1 MTNVERAVEVI
12 KKSLQLGIYG
22 IKIEETKQTIGALGL
37 PDSYKI
43 YFSIPE
49 SSTMYDENKD
59 KIFNEKIKTSD
70 GLTEIA
76 KKLII
81 ELIICSDR
89 DDMISSEDISDFVKF
104 YVKIRKG
111 EVWTKEQSEDAMKMA
126 DEQIKTAIEKLK
138 ALNGYKEV

>member
-1 MTNVERAVEVI
+1 MTDAERAVEVI

-49 SSTMYDENKD
+49 SSTMYDESKD
-59 KIFNEKIKTSD
+59 RTFNEKIKTSE

-81 ELIICSDR
+81 ELIMCSDR

-104 YVKIRKG
+104 YVKIRNG
-111 EVWTKEQSEDAMKMA
+111 EVWTKE
-126 DEQIKTAIEKLK
+126 
-138 ALNGYKEV
+138 

>member
-1 MTNVERAVEVI
+1 MTDIERAIEVI

-37 PDSYKI
+37 PDSYQI

-49 SSTMYDENKD
+49 SSIMYDENKD
-59 KIFNEKIKTSD
+59 KTFNEKIKTSD

-81 ELIICSDR
+81 ELIMCSDR

-104 YVKIRKG
+104 YVKVRNG
-111 EVWTKEQSEDAMKMA
+111 EVWTKEQSEDAMKIA

-138 ALNGYKEV
+138 ALNDYKEV

>member
-1 MTNVERAVEVI
+1 MTDVERAIEVI
-12 KKSLQLGIYG
+12 KKSLQLGVYG
-22 IKIEETKQTIGALGL
+22 IKIEETTQTIGALGL

-49 SSTMYDENKD
+49 SSIMYDENKD
-59 KIFNEKIKTSD
+59 KTFNEKIKTSD

-81 ELIICSDR
+81 ELIMCSDR

>member
-1 MTNVERAVEVI
+1 MTDVERAIEVI
-12 KKSLQLGIYG
+12 KKSLQLGVYG
-22 IKIEETKQTIGALGL
+22 IKIEETTQTIGALGL

-49 SSTMYDENKD
+49 SSIMYDEKKD
-59 KIFNEKIKTSD
+59 KAFNEKIKTSD

-81 ELIICSDR
+81 ELIMCSDR

>member
-59 KIFNEKIKTSD
+59 KTFNEKIKTSD

-81 ELIICSDR
+81 ELIMCSDR
-89 DDMISSEDISDFVKF
+89 DGMISSEDISDFVKF
-104 YVKIRKG
+104 YVKIRNG

-126 DEQIKTAIEKLK
+126 DEQIKIAIEKLK